1 MDRTILALEIAL
13 AGCILVIIG
22 FVGLFTRPY
31 NEPKQMTIYECLETM
46 GDYSLCERKIINGR

>member
-31 NEPKQMTIYECLETM
+31 NEPKGMTLTECLEAV
-46 GDYSLCERKIINGR
+46 GDYTLCERKLTNGK